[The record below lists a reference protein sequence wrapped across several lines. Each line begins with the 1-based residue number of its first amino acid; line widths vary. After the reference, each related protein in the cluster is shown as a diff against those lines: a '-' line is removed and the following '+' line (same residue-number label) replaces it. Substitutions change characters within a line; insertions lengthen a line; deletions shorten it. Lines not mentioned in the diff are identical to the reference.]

1 MTTSDPA
8 ASVGRPAVDVLG
20 LGQVSLLVRDVDRA
34 VAFYRDTLGLAHL
47 FTFGKLAF
55 FDIGGVRLYLQE
67 RAEAWQPGS
76 ILYFLVEDIWATYTQ
91 LEAAGV
97 KTTDAPH
104 VIYTDEQTGVQEWMA
119 FFEDS
124 EGNAL
129 AVLSRVPA
137 GASS

>member
-1 MTTSDPA
+1 MTTPGAPKSKA
-8 ASVGRPAVDVLG
+8 RPAVDVLG

-34 VAFYRDTLGLAHL
+34 VA
-47 FTFGKLAF
+47 
-55 FDIGGVRLYLQE
+55 
-67 RAEAWQPGS
+67 
-76 ILYFLVEDIWATYTQ
+76 VEDIAATYAQ

-97 KTTDAPH
+97 KMTDAPN
-104 VIYTDEQTGVQEWMA
+104 VIYTDEETGVQEWMA

-137 GASS
+137 GVSS